1 LELESLSQSNSA
13 LPWEWESALQ
23 SEWESALQSERESE
37 LALKLV
43 WALDSVWVS
52 GWIHLR

>member
-1 LELESLSQSNSA
+1 MGSRSA
-13 LPWEWESALQ
+13 LGSWLALL
-23 SEWESALQSERESE
+23 SESE
-37 LALKLV
+37 LPLVLESELPLVLESELRLELV